1 MSRRISPLAVGA
13 VVAVVLRAVPLSGVP
28 MQTRTVSNPSDR
40 RVERLDPA
48 LDRLIAPDAAVEVIA
63 QGYSWSEGPV
73 WVKDGGFLLFSDVKE
88 NTVFKWKQGED
99 AKPYLKP
106 SGFTGTPPRGGEM
119 GSNGLT
125 LDGTG
130 HLVLCQHGDR
140 RVARMDAPVGSPKA
154 TFTTLAGRYQDK
166 RFNSP
171 NDLVFK
177 SNGDLYFTDPAYGME
192 KGFEDPGRE
201 LSFAGV
207 FRRTPSGEVT
217 LLTRDMTR
225 PNGLAFSPDEKLL
238 YVAQS
243 DETAAIWRVFD
254 VQPDGAIANGRIFLD
269 VTSMTKTK
277 KGLPDGMKID
287 TEGNLYATGP
297 GGVLIISPQGKHLGT
312 IATGQATSNCA
323 FGDDGHTLYMTADY
337 FVMRVRLKAKG
348 RGF

>member
-1 MSRRISPLAVGA
+1 MIRTFSLSSAGVLLALATHTALTGA
-13 VVAVVLRAVPLSGVP
+13 AV
-28 MQTRTVSNPSDR
+28 QTRTVSNPSDR
-40 RVERLDPA
+40 RIERLDPA
-48 LDRLIAPDAAVEVIA
+48 LDRLIASDAKIEVLA
-63 QGYSWSEGPV
+63 QGYTWSEGPI
-73 WVKDGGFLLFSDVKE
+73 WVKDGGYLLFSDTRE
-88 NTVFKWKQGED
+88 NTVYKWKEGEG

-106 SGFTGTPPRGGEM
+106 AGYTGSTPRGQEM

-125 LDGTG
+125 LDSSG

-140 RVARMDAPVGSPKA
+140 RVARMDAPLASPQS

-192 KGFEDPGRE
+192 KGWDDPARE
-201 LSFAGV
+201 LPYAGV
-207 FRRTPSGEVT
+207 FRRNAAGEVT
-217 LLTRDMTR
+217 LLTKDMTR

-254 VQPDGAIANGRIFLD
+254 VKPDGTIANSRVFFD
-269 VTSMTKTK
+269 ATTMAKTK

-287 TEGNLYATGP
+287 VQGNIFATGP
-297 GGVLIISPQGKHLGT
+297 GGVLVFSPEGKHLGT
-312 IATGQATSNCA
+312 IVTGQSTANCA
-323 FGDDGHTLYMTADY
+323 FGDDGQTLYMTADY
-337 FVMRVRLKAKG
+337 FVMRVRLKTKG
-348 RGF
+348 RIL